1 VCSPHAGG
9 VLPGGFLHGPSP
21 APTTTGRAPTG
32 WFIKTSP
39 PTDLEHFPWFPDGG
53 SFHGV
58 SRFGGNGL
66 LDAGEQCDDG
76 RSCTTGETYTGGTW
90 GGRDR
95 HMRAVPRLR
104 VERFV
109 RAAHRG
115 DLPSH
120 HQVPRGEPRAA
131 REDRCRPRQLHLEM
145 DGGLAAL
152 AGGSRQSARCG
163 RVHALHLS
171 SEPTDVLLF
180 RATALAGGTCRS
192 KPCWRTRV

>member
-76 RSCTTGETYTGGTW
+76 RSCTTGETCTGGDL
-90 GGRDR
+90 GGAGPT
-95 HMRAVPRLR
+95 HAGRASPAASNGAAQPTLR
-104 VERFV
+104 V
-109 RAAHRG
+109 
-115 DLPSH
+115 P
-120 HQVPRGEPRAA
+120 
-131 REDRCRPRQLHLEM
+131 
-145 DGGLAAL
+145 
-152 AGGSRQSARCG
+152 
-163 RVHALHLS
+163 
-171 SEPTDVLLF
+171 
-180 RATALAGGTCRS
+180 
-192 KPCWRTRV
+192 